1 MPLDLPELTRR
12 LDALEASLPALIAAN
27 PSPADFWP
35 AFAGEADLLEDEA
48 GEHGAFV
55 AGRVR
60 DMLAA
65 HGRYIALVDQDDSA
79 GRDSPG

>member
-1 MPLDLPELTRR
+1 MALDLPELTRR
-12 LDALEASLPALIAAN
+12 LEALEASLPALIAEN

-55 AGRVR
+55 AGRVKA
-60 DMLAA
+60 MLAA
-65 HGRYIALVDQDDSA
+65 HGRALLSL
-79 GRDSPG
+79 

>member
-1 MPLDLPELTRR
+1 MALDLPELTRR
-12 LDALEASLPALIAAN
+12 LDALEASLPALIAEN

-35 AFAGEADLLEDEA
+35 AFSGEADLLEDEA
-48 GEHGAFV
+48 GEHGEYV

-65 HGRYIALVDQDDSA
+65 HGRYIVLVDEDDSA